1 MTMQESEPILRK
13 GYWNLKRKL
22 GVTMNFSKIDRLQF
36 GKNAIHVDVFVV
48 VVVVVFD
55 IDCYVS

>member
-1 MTMQESEPILRK
+1 
-13 GYWNLKRKL
+13 
-22 GVTMNFSKIDRLQF
+22 MNFSKIDRLQF

-48 VVVVVFD
+48 VVVVFD